1 MQIVRTIVWVALL
14 VVFVAFTM
22 LNWDKALAVRIWPEM
37 VWDTRL
43 PAVVVVSFLLG
54 LIPMWLI
61 HRGSKW
67 RLQRRISGLEA
78 AARSAALTAP
88 HSPPATSP
96 AAPVEG
102 VIDPTPAEPASTH
115 LAPAPDAPSPP
126 GPVPGAPVPKDDILR

>member
-1 MQIVRTIVWVALL
+1 MQIVRTIIWVALL

-22 LNWDKALAVRIWPEM
+22 LNWDKALTVRIWPDI

-67 RLQRRISGLEA
+67 RLQRRVANLEA
-78 AARSAALTAP
+78 AARNAA
-88 HSPPATSP
+88 
-96 AAPVEG
+96 
-102 VIDPTPAEPASTH
+102 I
-115 LAPAPDAPSPP
+115 APAPAAVPAATSEAHPVAASPATP
-126 GPVPGAPVPKDDILR
+126 EPLEGAPKPKDEILK

>member
-22 LNWDKALAVRIWPEM
+22 LNWDKALTVRIWPGI

-54 LIPMWLI
+54 LLPMWLI

-67 RLQRRISGLEA
+67 RLQRRIASLET
-78 AARSAALTAP
+78 AARNAAIAPAPSGPAPVATASA
-88 HSPPATSP
+88 

-102 VIDPTPAEPASTH
+102 VIDPTPADPP
-115 LAPAPDAPSPP
+115 LAATDHRDPP
-126 GPVPGAPVPKDDILR
+126 LTGTPVPKDEILR

>member
-1 MQIVRTIVWVALL
+1 MQIVRTIIWVALL

-22 LNWDKALAVRIWPEM
+22 LNWDKALTVRIWPDI

-67 RLQRRISGLEA
+67 RLQRRIASLEA
-78 AARSAALTAP
+78 AARNAAI
-88 HSPPATSP
+88 
-96 AAPVEG
+96 AAPP
-102 VIDPTPAEPASTH
+102 PTPATTP
-115 LAPAPDAPSPP
+115 APAEPLTPDAP
-126 GPVPGAPVPKDDILR
+126 VDGAPKPKDEILQ

>member
-1 MQIVRTIVWVALL
+1 MQVVRTIIWVALL

-22 LNWDKALAVRIWPEM
+22 LNWDKALTVRIWPEI

-67 RLQRRISGLEA
+67 RLQRRIAGLEA
-78 AARSAALTAP
+78 AARSAAFTAP
-88 HSPPATSP
+88 PPPGP
-96 AAPVEG
+96 ASAPPVTPVEG
-102 VIDPTPAEPASTH
+102 VIDPLPADPLPA
-115 LAPAPDAPSPP
+115 DPSPSAA
-126 GPVPGAPVPKDDILR
+126 PVPGAPVPKDDILR